1 MLLAIRIINATVN
14 VFTIFIVI
22 YSFISFILSPYHPIR
37 ETMARVIEPLI
48 APIRRVVPPV
58 GGLDF
63 SPLILMVLVQ
73 IVGSILAAV
82 LRSLAGW

>member
-1 MLLAIRIINATVN
+1 MSLAITIINAVVN

-22 YSFISFILSPYHPIR
+22 YSFISFLLNPFHPIR
-37 ETMARVIEPLI
+37 EAMARVIEPLI
-48 APIRRVVPPV
+48 APIRRVIPPI

-73 IVGSILAAV
+73 IVGGILIAV
-82 LRSLAGW
+82 IRSLAG

>member
-1 MLLAIRIINATVN
+1 MTLAITIINAVVN

-22 YSFISFILSPYHPIR
+22 YSFLSFILNPYHPIR

-63 SPLILMVLVQ
+63 SPLILMVLIQ
-73 IVGSILAAV
+73 IVGAILVAV
-82 LRSLAGW
+82 IRSLAG

>member
-1 MLLAIRIINATVN
+1 MSLVITIINATVN

-22 YSFISFILSPYHPIR
+22 YSFLSFILNPYHPIR
-37 ETMARVIEPLI
+37 EGMARVIEPMI

-73 IVGSILAAV
+73 IVGSILAAI
-82 LRSLAGW
+82 LRSLAG

>member
-1 MLLAIRIINATVN
+1 MSIAITIINAIVN
-14 VFTIFIVI
+14 VFTIFIVV
-22 YSFISFILSPYHPIR
+22 YSAVSFILSPYHPVR

-73 IVGSILAAV
+73 VVGSILAAI
-82 LRSLAGW
+82 LRSLAG

>member
-82 LRSLAGW
+82 LRSLAG